1 MKNHKI
7 KHRGA
12 KKKKKEYISIEYLFC
27 SLVYGKFQCVEGS
40 GASLF
45 LIFEETFGWD
55 KKECRSISLK
65 AHTYHRERERDLE
78 EGKIKYGVPK
88 IARGDSEACEN
99 FRVFLVNS
107 FFGLG
112 DFLSW

>member
-1 MKNHKI
+1 MFSLLLTCKNEKPQN
-7 KHRGA
+7 KTQRG

-65 AHTYHRERERDLE
+65 AHTYHREREREIQKKGKLNMGFPRLQ
-78 EGKIKYGVPK
+78 EGIVKHAKILG
-88 IARGDSEACEN
+88 
-99 FRVFLVNS
+99 
-107 FFGLG
+107 FFQ
-112 DFLSW
+112 